1 MFFLF
6 YRSIYRIL
14 VTKQNMMDKLKKMY
28 LKSAQLCDDYVDSL
42 EYEKCVHHIV
52 ETFDSGGYGYG
63 ETRLLLLIETLTGKI
78 VKDGGLIRIKSYI
91 NLRKLDKKKIYKW
104 GEIVCGYDE

>member
-1 MFFLF
+1 
-6 YRSIYRIL
+6 
-14 VTKQNMMDKLKKMY
+14 MDKLKKMY

-42 EYEKCVHHIV
+42 VYEKCDHHLI
-52 ETFDSGGYGYG
+52 ETFDSGG
-63 ETRLLLLIETLTGKI
+63 RVLLLIETLTGKI

-104 GEIVCGYDE
+104 GEIVCEHDE

>member
-1 MFFLF
+1 
-6 YRSIYRIL
+6 
-14 VTKQNMMDKLKKMY
+14 MMDKLKKMY

-42 EYEKCVHHIV
+42 VYEKCDHHLI
-52 ETFDSGGYGYG
+52 ETFDSGG
-63 ETRLLLLIETLTGKI
+63 RVLLLIETLTGKI

-104 GEIVCGYDE
+104 GEIVCEHDE

>member
-1 MFFLF
+1 
-6 YRSIYRIL
+6 
-14 VTKQNMMDKLKKMY
+14 MMDKLKKMY

-42 EYEKCVHHIV
+42 VYEKCDHHLI
-52 ETFDSGGYGYG
+52 ETFDSGG
-63 ETRLLLLIETLTGKI
+63 RVLLLIETLTGKI

-104 GEIVCGYDE
+104 GEIVCD

>member
-1 MFFLF
+1 
-6 YRSIYRIL
+6 
-14 VTKQNMMDKLKKMY
+14 MDKLKKMY

-42 EYEKCVHHIV
+42 VYEKCDHHLI
-52 ETFDSGGYGYG
+52 ETFDSGG
-63 ETRLLLLIETLTGKI
+63 RVLLLIETLTGKI

-104 GEIVCGYDE
+104 GEIVCD

>member
-1 MFFLF
+1 
-6 YRSIYRIL
+6 
-14 VTKQNMMDKLKKMY
+14 MMDKLKKMY

-42 EYEKCVHHIV
+42 VYEKCDHHLI
-52 ETFDSGGYGYG
+52 ETFDSGG
-63 ETRLLLLIETLTGKI
+63 RVLLLIETLTGKI

-104 GEIVCGYDE
+104 GEIVCE

>member
-1 MFFLF
+1 M
-6 YRSIYRIL
+6 
-14 VTKQNMMDKLKKMY
+14 
-28 LKSAQLCDDYVDSL
+28 
-42 EYEKCVHHIV
+42 
-52 ETFDSGGYGYG
+52 
-63 ETRLLLLIETLTGKI
+63 ETLTGKI